1 MININKITDLMTVKM
16 MMNFMNKKINTKS
29 PNKFKIKH
37 KKINKQ

>member
-1 MININKITDLMTVKM
+1 MININKITDLMIVKM

-37 KKINKQ
+37 KKINQQ

>member
-29 PNKFKIKH
+29 PNNFKIKH

>member
-1 MININKITDLMTVKM
+1 MININKIKDLIIVKM

>member
-1 MININKITDLMTVKM
+1 MININKITDLMIVKM

-37 KKINKQ
+37 KKVNKQ

>member
-1 MININKITDLMTVKM
+1 MININKITDLMIVKM
-16 MMNFMNKKINTKS
+16 MMNFMNKKINTIS

>member
-1 MININKITDLMTVKM
+1 MININKIMDLMIVKM

-29 PNKFKIKH
+29 PNKFIIKH

>member
-1 MININKITDLMTVKM
+1 MININKIMDLMIVKM